1 MWKPPLIEW
10 ERKISTT
17 VQDVL
22 IPKSPCDY
30 IISGF
35 QVLDRNFLIFFK
47 RLMTSHPP
55 PKKNLRTSLESCEK
69 MTKMKL
75 SFKTSDLDTCTCVT
89 KSYFKN
95 IPKIFAKITISTTE
109 CIFCVIKPSF
119 SRPDRFYT
127 SCLPFTILSD
137 CLIDKRNRFLFW
149 SVTFL

>member
-10 ERKISTT
+10 ERRISTT

-55 PKKNLRTSLESCEK
+55 PQKKNLRTSLESCEK
-69 MTKMKL
+69 MTKIKL

-109 CIFCVIKPSF
+109 CIFCVLKTIVLTT
-119 SRPDRFYT
+119 RPFLHEL
-127 SCLPFTILSD
+127 SPFHNSLRLSD
-137 CLIDKRNRFLFW
+137 W
-149 SVTFL
+149 